1 MPDNDITQ
9 EFIGRQLAL
18 VLEHVGAIED
28 QMMVQTAII
37 RRLDGTVSGLID
49 EVRGL
54 SRLYDRID
62 RRVRLIEESK

>member
-37 RRLDGTVSGLID
+37 RRLDGTVSGFID
-49 EVRGL
+49 EVR
-54 SRLYDRID
+54 RDRQHA
-62 RRVRLIEESK
+62 RQPQSPTAELG